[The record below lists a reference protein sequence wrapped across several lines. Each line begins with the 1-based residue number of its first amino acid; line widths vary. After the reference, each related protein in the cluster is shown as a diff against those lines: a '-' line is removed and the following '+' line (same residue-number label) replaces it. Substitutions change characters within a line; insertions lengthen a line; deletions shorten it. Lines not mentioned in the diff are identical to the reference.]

1 MEMEEEEKRKIRE
14 FLKKV
19 DKKYYRPDI
28 KERKSLS
35 EEMVN
40 AAEEAGGTFLLWRR
54 SNPAGRK

>member
-35 EEMVN
+35 EEM
-40 AAEEAGGTFLLWRR
+40 GGTIPPLEEE
-54 SNPAGRK
+54 